1 MHHGRHIGGPI
12 LIGLGVRIDYS
23 LFINRTRTGVRRSLS
38 VEEAVTAAAGTSAV
52 LLAGYRVHRPA
63 RHPHCWVLTVSGIC
77 PLAAIR
83 TRPETVSVTT
93 ECDRRW
99 SYGRA

>member
-1 MHHGRHIGGPI
+1 MHHRRHTAVPI

-23 LFINRTRTGVRRSLS
+23 LFIARTGTGVRRGLS
-38 VEEAVTAAAGTSAV
+38 VEEAVTGAAGTSAV

-63 RHPHCWVLTVSGIC
+63 RHPHRWVLTVSGIC

-83 TRPETVSVTT
+83 TGPETTSLTT